1 MPDFTCFFEVSAQI
15 SLVLLLV
22 GGCGKISGEG
32 SATATAGTTAATT
45 TTGGSGVTSTTAT
58 SAGTGVITASG
69 TATGGLDTGAG
80 TTGGST
86 GGVGTL
92 GSSSG
97 GVGTVGGSSGGSGT
111 SGTTGGVGTS
121 GSTGGG
127 GNCDG
132 LLPVT
137 IRDFHA
143 SHPDFE
149 SYIGSDPGIVEV
161 DLGVDEKPVYAGQA
175 GNPSTTGKDNFDQW
189 YRDVPGV
196 NMAISSA
203 LQLVETMPGIWVFDD
218 QNFFPIDGQGF
229 GNEGNA
235 HNYHFT
241 LELHT
246 KFTYLGGEQFTFR
259 GDDDVFVFMNG
270 KLAID
275 LGGVHSPQMATIDLD
290 AQAANLGLVVGNT
303 YDLDLFFAERHTV
316 LSSFRIETT
325 IACFLPQ

>member
-1 MPDFTCFFEVSAQI
+1 MAF
-15 SLVLLLV
+15 LLALA
-22 GGCGKISGEG
+22 GACGKTPEEAEATGTGGGTAGETATDAG
-32 SATATAGTTAATT
+32 TATAATGTTAAT
-45 TTGGSGVTSTTAT
+45 GAATST
-58 SAGTGVITASG
+58 GTG
-69 TATGGLDTGAG
+69 TGGLDTSAG
-80 TTGGST
+80 TSGTT
-86 GGVGTL
+86 GGVGTM
-92 GSSSG
+92 GSA
-97 GVGTVGGSSGGSGT
+97 SGGSGT
-111 SGTTGGVGTS
+111 AGTTGGVGTS

-161 DLGVDEKPVYAGQA
+161 DLGVDKKPVYAGQA

-196 NMAISSA
+196 NVAIPST

-218 QNFFPIDGQGF
+218 QAFFPIDGQGF

-275 LGGVHSPQMATIDLD
+275 LGGVHPPQMATIDLD
-290 AQAANLGLVVGNT
+290 AQAASLGLVVGNT

-316 LSSFRIETT
+316 QSSFRIETT